1 VTGSDTITD
10 YAKGSLSVGDLIDYS
25 ENLTRGGSAA
35 IATDSQASINQSTG
49 IATFA
54 AKSGTTLQDAL
65 NDVASRFTSET
76 DTAGEMAF
84 FKVANKGNFYLF
96 ISDGTA
102 GVTANDVLVQ
112 LTGVTSISSIDL
124 TNGNLT
130 LTA

>member
-10 YAKGSLSVGDLIDYS
+10 YAKGKLNVGDLIDYS
-25 ENLTRGGSAA
+25 VNLILGGSAA
-35 IATDSQASINQSTG
+35 IATDSQASINQNTG

-65 NDVASRFTSET
+65 NDVATRFTSAT
-76 DTAGEMAF
+76 DAAGEMAF

-102 GVTANDVLVQ
+102 GVSSNDVLVE

-124 TNGNLT
+124 TSGNLT
-130 LTA
+130 ITA